1 VDYNFEMATL
11 IRAGTIQRSAT
22 GSLRFEG
29 VDHGG
34 EVSFFLVHN
43 TQPGTGAKLHRHPY
57 SETWIVQT
65 GHALFNAGGKDM
77 EAGPG
82 DMLVVEAGTAHKFT
96 NLGPEALDLVCIHAA
111 PKMVQED
118 LE

>member
-1 VDYNFEMATL
+1 
-11 IRAGTIQRSAT
+11 
-22 GSLRFEG
+22 
-29 VDHGG
+29 
-34 EVSFFLVHN
+34 
-43 TQPGTGAKLHRHPY
+43 
-57 SETWIVQT
+57 
-65 GHALFNAGGKDM
+65 M